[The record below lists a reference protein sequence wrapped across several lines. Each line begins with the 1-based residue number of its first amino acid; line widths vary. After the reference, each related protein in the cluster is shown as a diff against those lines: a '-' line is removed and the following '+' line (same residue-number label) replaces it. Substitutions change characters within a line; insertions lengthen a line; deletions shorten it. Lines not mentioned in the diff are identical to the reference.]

1 MPPRT
6 RRETPTRRDVR
17 IRKHLPKAK
26 EYWSKWPEYLAED
39 DLCQAGEKGWG
50 AVAQL
55 AKAVATHRGWNH
67 FGHEEI
73 RTVIRQI
80 ADESDNRDTIRRSL
94 MHAEMLHGNF
104 YEINLDRVDT
114 ELALTDAKFL
124 MSVLWNLLPQ
134 EYTGGISFDDWITS
148 GDN

>member
-26 EYWSKWPEYLAED
+26 EYWSKWPEYLAEG

-73 RTVIRQI
+73 RSVIRQL
-80 ADESDNRDTIRRSL
+80 AHESNNRDAIRRSL
-94 MHAEMLHGNF
+94 MQAEMLK
-104 YEINLDRVDT
+104 IVDFGAIGAG
-114 ELALTDAKFL
+114 LK
-124 MSVLWNLLPQ
+124 
-134 EYTGGISFDDWITS
+134 ITARPAAE
-148 GDN
+148 

>member
-6 RRETPTRRDVR
+6 RRETPARRDAR
-17 IRKHLPKAK
+17 IHKHLPKAK
-26 EYWSKWPEYLAED
+26 EYWSKWPAYLAEG

-73 RTVIRQI
+73 RAVIRQL
-80 ADESDNRDTIRRSL
+80 AGESNNREAIRRSL
-94 MHAEMLHGNF
+94 MYAEVLHGNF

-134 EYTGGISFDDWITS
+134 EYTGGASFDDWVERT
-148 GDN
+148 

>member
-26 EYWSKWPEYLAED
+26 EYWSKWPAYLADD

-55 AKAVATHRGWNH
+55 TKAVATHRGWQH
-67 FGHEEI
+67 FGHEEV
-73 RTVIRQI
+73 RAVIRQI
-80 ADESDNRDTIRRSL
+80 ADESADEPAIRRAL
-94 MHAEMLHGNF
+94 LQAESLHGNF
-104 YEINLDRVDT
+104 YEIHLDRRGT
-114 ELALTDAKFL
+114 ELALEDAKYV
-124 MSVLWNLLPQ
+124 MSMLWNLLPQ
-134 EYTGGISFDDWITS
+134 EYTDGVSFDDWITS